1 MEDRKKKRIY
11 IFCVAVFLLGG
22 ILFFSNVVKSFSEL
36 GSTLT
41 EFVFPGEHVV
51 RLSEKGLYSVYRQYE
66 GEDFDALP
74 KEDSITVS
82 VTGGSDGKSVE
93 LKTPDSR
100 KKYRYMGK
108 KGVKMLEFENSAP
121 GDYVISSFSRGL
133 PEDLSYTLALE
144 HGFEIKRLKGILI
157 SQAFLLVPTL
167 FAIILFIRTY
177 IRS

>member
-1 MEDRKKKRIY
+1 MEYSKKKRVY
-11 IFCVAVFLLGG
+11 VFCVAVFLLGV
-22 ILFFSNVVKSFSEL
+22 ILFFGNVVKSFTEL

-41 EFVFPGEHVV
+41 EFVFPGEHAV

-66 GEDFDALP
+66 GADFDVP
-74 KEDSITVS
+74 PEEDSITIS
-82 VTGGSDGKSVE
+82 VTRISDKKPVE

-108 KGVKMLEFENSAP
+108 KGVKILEFENPAP
-121 GDYVISSFSRGL
+121 GDYVVGSFSRDATEG
-133 PEDLSYTLALE
+133 LSYTLALE
-144 HGFEIKRLKGILI
+144 RGFEMRRLKGILL

-177 IRS
+177 VRS